1 LIHGNFF
8 IIIIIISHNDQC
20 NFAFFKSKMKRDL
33 FSNSF
38 TQFFPFL
45 SLTKYVNDQP
55 FLVIFEKIKIIFTC
69 IIFFSQLAIQ

>member
-20 NFAFFKSKMKRDL
+20 NFVFFKSKMKRDL

-38 TQFFPFL
+38 THFL
-45 SLTKYVNDQP
+45 SPT
-55 FLVIFEKIKIIFTC
+55 IRERTA
-69 IIFFSQLAIQ
+69 FSSHFWKT